1 MRWSSCQDLK
11 LAYNRFGQWSFFDNT
26 NRPVIY
32 NNGFTYA
39 EACVRAKMD
48 RTTNGDGYGVAFC
61 KHGFYVVCITSS
73 DISCNTL

>member
-1 MRWSSCQDLK
+1 MRRSSCHDLK
-11 LAYNRFGQWSFFDNT
+11 LAYNRFGRWSFFDKT

-32 NNGFTYA
+32 NSGFRY
-39 EACVRAKMD
+39 EQACVRATMD

-61 KHGFYVVCITSS
+61 ITSS